1 MTSWLPASLAA
12 LVCFGFWGFFPKLA
26 VAYLDPRSA
35 LVYQTLGGLLVGLL
49 VLASLK
55 FSPAFHPKGVLFAV
69 LTGMAGVAG
78 TLCFFAAASRGRIS
92 LVVSL
97 TALYP
102 LITIA
107 LAALFLKEPLTL
119 KHLLGMVCAL
129 AAILLL
135 ST

>member
-12 LVCFGFWGFFPKLA
+12 LLCFGLWGFFPKLA

-55 FSPAFHPKGVLFAV
+55 FSPAFHPKGVLFAF

-119 KHLLGMVCAL
+119 KHLAGMACAL

>member
-1 MTSWLPASLAA
+1 MSSWLPAAIGA
-12 LVCFGFWGFFPKLA
+12 MFCFGLWGFFPKLA
-26 VAYLDPRSA
+26 VLYLDPRSA
-35 LVYQTLGGLLVGLL
+35 LVYQTMGGLLVGLV

-55 FSPAFHPKGVLFAV
+55 FAPDYHPRGVLFAV
-69 LTGMAGVAG
+69 LTGLAGVAG
-78 TLCFFAAASRGRIS
+78 TLCFMAAAARGRIS

-102 LITIA
+102 LITIV

-119 KHLLGMVCAL
+119 KHLAGMVCAVL
-129 AAILLL
+129 AILLL

>member
-1 MTSWLPASLAA
+1 MSSWLPSSLAA
-12 LVCFGFWGFFPKLA
+12 LLCFGLWGFFPKLA
-26 VAYLDPRSA
+26 VTYLDPRSA
-35 LVYQTLGGLLVGLL
+35 SFYQSLGSLLVGLL

-55 FSPAFHPKGVLFAV
+55 FSPAFHAKGVLFAV
-69 LTGMAGVAG
+69 LTGMAGVTG
-78 TLCFFAAASRGRIS
+78 TLFFFAAASRGRIS

-102 LITIA
+102 LITIL

-119 KHLLGMVCAL
+119 KHLAGMLCAL

>member
-12 LVCFGFWGFFPKLA
+12 LFCFGLWGFFPKLA

-55 FSPAFHPKGVLFAV
+55 FSPAFQVKGVLFAL
-69 LTGMAGVAG
+69 LTGIAGVSG

-102 LITIA
+102 LITIL

-119 KHLLGMVCAL
+119 KHLAGMVCAL

>member
-1 MTSWLPASLAA
+1 MTSWLSASLAA

-49 VLASLK
+49 VLISLK
-55 FSPAFHPKGVLFAV
+55 FSPAFHPQGVLFAL

-107 LAALFLKEPLTL
+107 LAAIFLKEPLTL
-119 KHLLGMVCAL
+119 KQLAGMVCAV

-135 ST
+135 SS